1 MKTSVKKKLLGNVS
15 VSKDLTLLLTIGGLY
30 ALAIALSNTFVNVYL
45 WKQSGEFRDIALY
58 QFACALIQ
66 PFAFYLAGWWTKR
79 VDRIVV
85 LRFGIAILS
94 LFYFAV
100 LYIGEQASSYL
111 LLLGGLLGVGFGFYW
126 MAFNVLTF
134 EITEPD
140 TRDFFNGFF
149 GLLSSFAGMVG
160 PFSAGALITLLPEL
174 TGYHVIFA
182 VSLLLFLA
190 AVFLSLRLSRR
201 IAKGAI
207 RVKQVWKRRKEDTSW
222 NGILWA
228 HYFQGLR
235 EGIFVFVIVLW
246 VYTASGSEMALGTYG
261 LITSSISFFCYYF
274 VSRLIKKE
282 YRKKGIFIGG
292 LFLYAAIFLIIPEP
306 SFTRLI
312 IYGIIISAAY
322 PLLLVPYVSLTY
334 DVIGRAWNAAKM
346 RVEYLLVREFFVN
359 GGRITSIAVFLIAVS
374 LWEAQQVIPWLLAVF
389 GAGHFAMYFVIKG
402 VPLTNSSPSDTS
414 PQNPVLKP
422 DNEGENPV

>member
-1 MKTSVKKKLLGNVS
+1 M
-15 VSKDLTLLLTIGGLY
+15 
-30 ALAIALSNTFVNVYL
+30 
-45 WKQSGEFRDIALY
+45 
-58 QFACALIQ
+58 
-66 PFAFYLAGWWTKR
+66 
-79 VDRIVV
+79 DRIVV

-261 LITSSISFFCYYF
+261 LLPPLYHFF
-274 VSRLIKKE
+274 
-282 YRKKGIFIGG
+282 
-292 LFLYAAIFLIIPEP
+292 AIIL
-306 SFTRLI
+306 
-312 IYGIIISAAY
+312 SA
-322 PLLLVPYVSLTY
+322 
-334 DVIGRAWNAAKM
+334 G
-346 RVEYLLVREFFVN
+346 
-359 GGRITSIAVFLIAVS
+359 
-374 LWEAQQVIPWLLAVF
+374 
-389 GAGHFAMYFVIKG
+389 
-402 VPLTNSSPSDTS
+402 
-414 PQNPVLKP
+414 
-422 DNEGENPV
+422 